1 LCQRAFAKVMAESI
15 GKRKLLSDEEK
26 KDIQQVVD

>member
-1 LCQRAFAKVMAESI
+1 MAESI